1 MKIAQQKMKYP
12 ARWISQVAAWVA
24 GIFLVSCNYL
34 VPASYIID
42 GPPSIDAQYTL
53 PDRKTVVFVDD
64 RTNLLSRT
72 QLRAVIGDKVSTELM
87 KQGLVTDTIATRD
100 AIAIARK
107 DETVDKPI
115 PISEIGQRVGADTI
129 IYVQIEDFAL
139 SAPGGIARP
148 SAQATVKVIDVS
160 GRSRLYPAPSELK
173 GQPVATSMREVSE
186 DLYQSTAGRRQIEDI
201 LAAEI
206 GAEVA
211 KLFYKHEVTELG
223 KNLGVRK

>member
-1 MKIAQQKMKYP
+1 MKIAQQKMKYS

-72 QLRAVIGDKVSTELM
+72 QLRAVIGDKVSTVLM

>member
-12 ARWISQVAAWVA
+12 ARWISKFAAWSF

-64 RTNLLSRT
+64 RTNILSRT
-72 QLRAVIGDKVSTELM
+72 QLRAVIGDKVSTVLM

-148 SAQATVKVIDVS
+148 SAQASVKVIDVS

-173 GQPVATSMREVSE
+173 GQPVSTSMREVSE

-223 KNLGVRK
+223 KNLGIRK